1 MITYINDKNASKY
14 EVLFSKATDVLSK
27 EQILGPDK
35 DLPYVPYEGNGYVLR
50 ETFMKNPGDFYLKN
64 GEEYVACTTESEYDI
79 NAIYYVE
86 NYPDITTLEKYFS
99 VLGDLLKI
107 DGGDKDDDSYE
118 TVRSQGRRFTML
130 PLDEDV
136 FEVNANTREISVPE
150 AFRRYGIGVQ
160 GDDLAEV
167 VYFKIDRFFD
177 ATDLDTCDCYI
188 QWEAP
193 SGEIGVSLPWVIDI
207 ELDPN
212 KMIIGWVLS
221 KRITS
226 EPGNV
231 KFSLRFFKHVQNEL
245 GEKELIFSY
254 GTLTSSAQI
263 KSTLSVDMSKVEDKT
278 IFKEYATDR
287 SVVNR
292 IANSHTKVT
301 NVIPVNDPVWDNP
314 TITETTYFDLDPNM
328 DWSEDDK
335 GAIVL
340 RAQAH
345 STDSG
350 IITYGWRKIAEDGS
364 LSYPASDVEYVA
376 QQTTGL
382 TADEVRSKGIVLYE
396 KQATT
401 PVSYKPYAKMDEL
414 TDEIVKTLFTRDSI
428 CKVGTVGT
436 YAAAAT
442 NRKGFSTQT
451 VVSEQYIVPQPEPF
465 TITKQYERA
474 YVLPVDGAVTLELD
488 IQQNDGKYADQN
500 GEHKA
505 MLSYEW
511 IKDGQTMENSDIQDL
526 SVTEPGWY
534 QAVITNTRNEAIVT
548 TDVRPEDARDI
559 DKYID
564 PLYRTFVAHP
574 ATPAQLTYPI
584 DSNLTVDAS
593 DESIKYVLI
602 KYEKLD
608 QEAEKDK
615 FKVVVDKETWG
626 VNEFVCGD
634 MGEIQEGETKGSLT
648 YQWYQ
653 VAGNPDTPK
662 NPETD
667 EDDIV
672 IEGATEST
680 FDPIA
685 FEKDHGNFYCKITN
699 TLINGSTAV
708 AYSPLFFLMANN

>member
-1 MITYINDKNASKY
+1 MITYINEKNARDY
-14 EVLFSKATDVLSK
+14 EVLFSKATDILSK

-35 DLPYVPYEGNGYVLR
+35 DLLYVPYEGNGYVLR
-50 ETFMKNPGDFYLKN
+50 ETFMKNPGDFYVKN
-64 GEEYVACTTESEYDI
+64 AETGEYEVCTTASQYDI
-79 NAIYYVE
+79 NTEYYVE

-99 VLGDLLKI
+99 VLGELLKI
-107 DGGDKDDDSYE
+107 DGGDQDDDSYE
-118 TVRSQGRRFTML
+118 TIHSQGRRFTML

-150 AFRRYGIGVQ
+150 TFRRYGVGVQ

-193 SGEIGVSLPWVIDI
+193 SREIGVSVPWVIDI
-207 ELDPN
+207 ESDPN

-254 GTLTSSAQI
+254 GTLASTAPI
-263 KSTLSVDMSKVEDKT
+263 KSTLTVDMSKVEDNT

-287 SVVNR
+287 SIVNR

-301 NVIPVNDPVWDNP
+301 NVTPVNDPAWNDP
-314 TITETTYFDLDPNM
+314 TVTKTTYFDLDPNM

-335 GAIVL
+335 GAVVL

-345 STDSG
+345 STDGG
-350 IITYGWRKIAEDGS
+350 IITYEWRKIAEDGG
-364 LSYPASDVEYVA
+364 LGYPVSDIEYVA

-382 TADEVRSKGIVLYE
+382 TAEEARSKGIVLYE
-396 KQATT
+396 RQATD
-401 PVSYKPYAKMDEL
+401 PVSYKIYDKIDEL
-414 TDEIVKTLFTRDSI
+414 TDDIVKTLFTKDSV
-428 CKVGTVGT
+428 CKVGAVGT
-436 YAAAAT
+436 YVAAAT
-442 NRKGFSTQT
+442 NRKGFSTKT
-451 VVSEQYIVPQPEPF
+451 VASEKYIVPGPEPF
-465 TITKQYERA
+465 TVSSQYARS
-474 YVLPVDGAVTLELD
+474 YVLPVDNTGVILELD
-488 IQQNDGKYADQN
+488 VAQNDGKYPNEA
-500 GEHKA
+500 GGHGA
-505 MLSYEW
+505 VLSYQW
-511 IKDGQTMENSDIQDL
+511 SKDGAVMEGEAAEVQDL
-526 SVTEPGWY
+526 KVTEPGWY
-534 QAVITNTRNEAIVT
+534 AVTIANTRNEATI
-548 TDVRPEDARDI
+548 EES
-559 DKYID
+559 
-564 PLYRTFVAHP
+564 LYRTFVAYP
-574 ATPAQLTYPI
+574 ATPAQLSYPL
-584 DSNLTVDAS
+584 DDHLTKDPS
-593 DESIKYVLI
+593 DETIKYILV

-615 FKVVVDKETWG
+615 FKVIVDKENWG

-634 MGEIQEGETKGSLT
+634 MGEVDENDGEVKGSLT

-662 NPETD
+662 NPESD
-667 EDDIV
+667 EDDIL

-680 FDPIA
+680 FNPIA